1 METAVVLLS
10 SATAVAALILAL
22 LIGGRLVRSRRRPL
36 LPAGALS
43 NRGLAWLGI
52 GLAATALFIYL
63 DISLLI
69 PLPVVLVGIAY
80 LIKDSRRQPPSAP

>member
-1 METAVVLLS
+1 METVVILLS

-22 LIGGRLVRSRRRPL
+22 LVGWRLVRSRRRPL

-43 NRGLAWLGI
+43 NRGLAWLGT
-52 GLAATALFIYL
+52 GLGATALFIYL

-69 PLPVVLVGIAY
+69 PLPVVLVGIVY
-80 LIKDSRRQPPSAP
+80 LVKDARHQPPSAP

>member
-22 LIGGRLVRSRRRPL
+22 VVGWRLVRRRQRPL
-36 LPAGALS
+36 LPASSLS
-43 NRGLAWLGI
+43 NRGLAWLGT

-69 PLPVVLVGIAY
+69 PLPVVLVGIVC
-80 LIKDSRRQPPSAP
+80 LIKDSRRQPPSTS